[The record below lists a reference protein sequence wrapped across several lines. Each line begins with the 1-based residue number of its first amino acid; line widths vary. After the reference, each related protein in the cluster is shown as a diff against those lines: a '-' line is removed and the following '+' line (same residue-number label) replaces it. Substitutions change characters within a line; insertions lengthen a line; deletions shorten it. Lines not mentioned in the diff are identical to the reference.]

1 MTVKEINGY
10 DYIGYLSVPVLELE
24 LPVMSEWDYQR
35 LRRAPCRQFGSTKT
49 DDLVI
54 AAHNYPAHFGRF
66 SQLHSGDLLTFTD
79 LDGSLLALKPDIT
92 LSIIRSTNSPRKVYY
107 NENVYRV
114 PRGALSFKEIMQA
127 GLECIGELDTY
138 SVAEV
143 LSLAS
148 KSLELI
154 SPDYV
159 LDVSHMGIISALV
172 DGIGLS
178 ARGRAQL
185 LACIGEKNLHGID
198 AICADEG
205 TIQHEKTIGYY
216 QQAVLLA
223 AELGAKYLLITGSG
237 ANYDYA
243 PERLMDS
250 AEKTLRVLADFAGEH
265 GVTLLLSSV
274 LGEECIPNA
283 STPVLVSMEEI
294 RDMAERVNSEYLK
307 VYLDTE
313 VISLRGETI
322 TEWFETFGEDIRL
335 VRFTDGNYNGYRIWG
350 MGCFPCRKYLD
361 EIGRT
366 GFGGA
371 FALTVPGE
379 RYADRPA
386 EAMAENLQVLRQ
398 MMGQV

>member
-1 MTVKEINGY
+1 MEERILLGNNAQFVKLPFEDFVQAQKDLGIREVELTLQAPHFYLDSYGY
-10 DYIGYLSVPVLELE
+10 HDLTEVKAMLKDAGISVHSVIP
-24 LPVMSEWDYQR
+24 LP
-35 LRRAPCRQFGSTKT
+35 
-49 DDLVI
+49 
-54 AAHNYPAHFGRF
+54 
-66 SQLHSGDLLTFTD
+66 
-79 LDGSLLALKPDIT
+79 
-92 LSIIRSTNSPRKVYY
+92 
-107 NENVYRV
+107 YR
-114 PRGALSFKEIMQA
+114 
-127 GLECIGELDTY
+127 Y
-138 SVAEV
+138 
-143 LSLAS
+143 
-148 KSLELI
+148 
-154 SPDYV
+154 
-159 LDVSHMGIISALV
+159 
-172 DGIGLS
+172 
-178 ARGRAQL
+178 
-185 LACIGEKNLHGID
+185 

-335 VRFTDGNYNGYRIWG
+335 VRFTDGNYNGYRIWS

-386 EAMAENLQVLRQ
+386 EAMGENLQVLRQ